1 MRLANL
7 TLIITM
13 PWLGAALASC
23 ASRPVGF
30 DAPDSAGQLA
40 AIERALVTRDAAAAP
55 ELVRLLSSD
64 DPVVRLVASRTLED
78 LTGQTMGYNHA
89 DPEWKRREAIQ
100 RWVAWTQ
107 TRPTATGSGNG
118 RGETTNPNPGAQSAD
133 MKSAD
138 RDEAGDSARLGSTG
152 SPTPDH

>member
-1 MRLANL
+1 MV
-7 TLIITM
+7 LIVF
-13 PWLGAALASC
+13 GGC

-40 AIERALVTRDAAAAP
+40 AIERALVTRDTAAAP

-100 RWVAWTQ
+100 RWVAWTESS
-107 TRPTATGSGNG
+107 TAVGSGNG
-118 RGETTNPNPGAQSAD
+118 RGGATNPNPGAQSAD
-133 MKSAD
+133 MTSAPID
-138 RDEAGDSARLGSTG
+138 SSGDPARLGSTG